1 MRKRAPAMLWSRR
14 TGTDRYSVDVIGKSQ
29 VTRPALNW
37 HSAGR
42 ACLCALAATAT
53 TTGCSSTGSD
63 LLKAPAGLVTAG
75 AEAVAN
81 VQLPK
86 ADTDPVGSPIEIY
99 TRIGRGA
106 GICWF
111 GPHGELKATH
121 IFHAEVAP
129 PSKGGRS
136 EIVIHE
142 KDLSMP
148 NPRGNRAFR
157 VHISPHGDNAEL
169 EIENIRF
176 PIETGQRMAA
186 DIRRWARDDL
196 TCHDAAHTKGWD
208 AKNAPP
214 QPDAPAKPAPKARE
228 RKT

>member
-1 MRKRAPAMLWSRR
+1 M
-14 TGTDRYSVDVIGKSQ
+14 
-29 VTRPALNW
+29 
-37 HSAGR
+37 
-42 ACLCALAATAT
+42 
-53 TTGCSSTGSD
+53 
-63 LLKAPAGLVTAG
+63 LKAPAGLVTAG

-81 VQLPK
+81 VPMPK
-86 ADTDPVGSPIEIY
+86 LDPEPIGSPIEIY

-111 GPHGELKATH
+111 GPHGELKANH

-142 KDLSMP
+142 KDLNMP

-157 VHISPHGDNAEL
+157 IHISPEGDNAAL

-176 PIETGQRMAA
+176 PIEVGQRMTA
-186 DIRRWARDDL
+186 DVRRWARNDL
-196 TCHDAAHTKGWD
+196 TCHDAAQTKGWD
-208 AKNAPP
+208 AKNGPP
-214 QPDAPAKPAPKARE
+214 QPDPPAKPAAKARE

>member
-1 MRKRAPAMLWSRR
+1 M
-14 TGTDRYSVDVIGKSQ
+14 
-29 VTRPALNW
+29 
-37 HSAGR
+37 AG
-42 ACLCALAATAT
+42 C
-53 TTGCSSTGSD
+53 GSTGSD

-75 AEAVAN
+75 TEAVAKTAEAVAN
-81 VQLPK
+81 VPLPK
-86 ADTDPVGSPIEIY
+86 LDPEPVGSPIEIY

-111 GPHGELKATH
+111 GTHGELKATH

-129 PSKGGRS
+129 ASKGGRS

-157 VHISPHGDNAEL
+157 VHISPKGDDNAEL

-176 PIETGQRMAA
+176 PIEVGQRMTA
-186 DIRRWARDDL
+186 DIRRWARNDL
-196 TCHDAAHTKGWD
+196 TCHEAAHTKGWD
-208 AKNAPP
+208 AQNGPP
-214 QPDAPAKPAPKARE
+214 QPDKPAKPAANPRE

>member
-1 MRKRAPAMLWSRR
+1 MS
-14 TGTDRYSVDVIGKSQ
+14 
-29 VTRPALNW
+29 
-37 HSAGR
+37 
-42 ACLCALAATAT
+42 
-53 TTGCSSTGSD
+53 
-63 LLKAPAGLVTAG
+63 AG

-81 VQLPK
+81 VQLPSVD
-86 ADTDPVGSPIEIY
+86 ADPIGSPIELY

-111 GPHGELKATH
+111 GTHGELKPTH

-142 KDLSMP
+142 KDLNMP

-157 VHISPHGDNAEL
+157 VHISPDGDNAAL

-176 PIETGQRMAA
+176 PLEVGQRMTA
-186 DIRRWARDDL
+186 DVRRWARNDL

-208 AKNAPP
+208 AKNGSP
-214 QPDAPAKPAPKARE
+214 QADPPAKPAAKARE